1 VQDSNS
7 PPNTERDVPPD
18 QRRQL
23 GGPAAGFALALA
35 ALWGGNPVAIK
46 AGLRDAPPLRL
57 AWMRIVLGGVV
68 VLVWAIATKRSF
80 RIARSEL
87 LPLAGLG
94 VLFSSQIAFM
104 NIGQDHTTAGHAA
117 VINST
122 FPLWT
127 GVIAHFLVPGDR
139 LSAGRAIGTLVAY
152 AGVVVIF
159 SSSLDGDTDLI
170 GDALMLGSAL
180 LLGSRLVYVSQTS
193 QSIEIH
199 KLLMVQTA
207 AGTVFFVLTSLFTE
221 SDSYLFTGQLAIS
234 LFYQGIVIAG
244 FGFIGN
250 MWLLQRFLP
259 SRVAALQLVTPAIS
273 VVLSA
278 LILDEAIGRELIAGV
293 ILVGIGSAIAQ
304 RSST

>member
-1 VQDSNS
+1 VQDSNPPTDTS
-7 PPNTERDVPPD
+7 PDTPPD

-23 GGPAAGFALALA
+23 SGPAAGFALALA

-57 AWMRIVLGGVV
+57 AWMRIMLGGVV
-68 VLVWAIATKRSF
+68 VLVWAIATKHSF
-80 RIARSEL
+80 RIARNEW

-94 VLFSSQIAFM
+94 VLFSSQITFM
-104 NIGQDHTTAGHAA
+104 NIGQEHTTAGHAA

-139 LSAGRAIGTLVAY
+139 LSASRAIGTVVAY

-159 SSSLDGDTDLI
+159 SSSLDGYADLM
-170 GDALMLGSAL
+170 GDALMLGSAF

-199 KLLMVQTA
+199 KLLMTQTV
-207 AGTVFFVLTSLFTE
+207 AGTIFFVLTSLFTE
-221 SDSYLFTGQLAIS
+221 SDPYVFTGQLAVA

-244 FGFIGN
+244 FGFMGN

-278 LILDEAIGRELIAGV
+278 LILDESIGHELIAGV
-293 ILVGIGSAIAQ
+293 ALVAVGSALAQ
-304 RSST
+304 RSSG